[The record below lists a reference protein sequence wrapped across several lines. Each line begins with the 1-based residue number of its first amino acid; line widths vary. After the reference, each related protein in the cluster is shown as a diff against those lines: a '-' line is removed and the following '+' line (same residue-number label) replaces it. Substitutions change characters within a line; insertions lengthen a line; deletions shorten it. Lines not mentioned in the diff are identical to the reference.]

1 MEEIWFIASRIA
13 DEDPSEPNKRLKLKD
28 PSLNLILEF
37 EDLLFQRVTKCNI
50 HLPLGFGMIHQ
61 GLV

>member
-1 MEEIWFIASRIA
+1 MEEIWFIASLIA

-37 EDLLFQRVTKCNI
+37 LNNLY
-50 HLPLGFGMIHQ
+50 PLNFP
-61 GLV
+61 